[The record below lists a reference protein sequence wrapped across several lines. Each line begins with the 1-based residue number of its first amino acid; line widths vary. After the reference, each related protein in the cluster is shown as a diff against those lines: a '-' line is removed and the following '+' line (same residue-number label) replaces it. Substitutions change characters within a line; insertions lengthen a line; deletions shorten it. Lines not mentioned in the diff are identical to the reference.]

1 MKKGF
6 LPFRVLLVITMLAIG
21 LKSLAGSDGHTAQL
35 PDHDKAYAA
44 EQYLS
49 SLRANQHSGFVN
61 PADEINARHDAML
74 LASSRGENNLSWTSV
89 GPDNFG
95 GKTTAVFYDNQDETA
110 TTIFAAA
117 LGGGVWRSLNNGIT
131 WKSVG
136 DLGIHASSMVQTD
149 DGTLYVGT
157 GDGKAAFTANYN
169 GLENLNYSTSFMGT
183 GIYKSTDGEN
193 FSQLPATAPT
203 FNDNES
209 NWAFVYALDVTP
221 NSGRIYAATNSGLRY
236 TSDGGDTWTMA
247 KDVDGNDLS
256 GRVTN
261 VKIGADG
268 AILAAMESEL
278 YISKTGSASNF
289 VNRSTADSVSLP
301 NAGVFMVDIAISPS
315 DPATMYAMLIQ
326 QNGRHNGIY
335 RSTDHGDT
343 WKVILPS
350 SAAMNILS
358 QRGTSNSFI
367 EVFPE
372 NPDRIIVGGLN
383 LWEGRKVLD
392 DDGFFAWAQRSR
404 SNTLQIDPMNLHA
417 GQQALSFRPGSS
429 NEFVAGTDGG
439 VYKGMVNSTDF
450 TFQTSNR
457 NFINTQFYSV
467 AMSGGENEVIGGAQ
481 SHGIIYISGTG
492 NTNRYG
498 KEIMYQGPSFIGGA
512 PTHGS
517 AVAFSTINPEA
528 IVMGAPGGFLYRSE
542 DLAFTVSAQF
552 FKDTAHMSNTT
563 NVLRYANSFKSPIA
577 LWESYDDLKSRDSVM
592 FYALKDYEGGDV
604 IKAASANNSHPFYY
618 TLPNNVS
625 IPAGDSLLIPDR
637 VSSKLFVSAQDRVW
651 MTREVLR
658 FDKRPEW
665 YLITDI
671 DQGFSGMPNAIAYSK
686 DADHLFI
693 GTLNGKLYRISNIAD
708 AYNYHL
714 ADVWG
719 EDYMITTTPI
729 PVYHP
734 NTDEEISQAITSI
747 AVDPND
753 PNNVV
758 ITLANYGN
766 AHYVFM
772 SDNALDDEPEF
783 VSKQGN
789 LPAMP
794 VYASV
799 IEMSNPEMVMV
810 GTDRGLFVTDDITS
824 SSPSWSA
831 DYGSMGSLPVF
842 DLKQQWISKTPD
854 TVQLINVDTL
864 VLHYPGTNNYGII
877 YAATFGRGIYRTND
891 FRIPVGLDEKPAEI
905 ASQQLN
911 IQLYPNPVRH
921 LANVRFD
928 LNERAEVG
936 YRLFDLH
943 GRMLQSE
950 TMGMR
955 MAGPQQLQIDAS
967 QLKAGTYLIHLQA
980 GDQSGT
986 QKFMVY

>member
-6 LPFRVLLVITMLAIG
+6 LPFRFLLVITMLAVG
-21 LKSLAGSDGHTAQL
+21 LMSFASSNGSAAHQ
-35 PDHDKAYAA
+35 PEHDHAYAA

-49 SLRANQHSGFVN
+49 SLRGNQQSGFVD
-61 PADEINARHDAML
+61 PADEIKAKHDALL
-74 LASSRGENNLSWTSV
+74 LASSRGEDNLSWTSV

-117 LGGGVWRSLNNGIT
+117 LGGGVWRSVNNGIT
-131 WKSVG
+131 WHSVG
-136 DLGIHASSMVQTD
+136 NLGIHASSMVQAD

-157 GDGKAAFTANYN
+157 GDGRAAFTSNYN

-193 FSQLPATAPT
+193 FSHLPATAPT

-209 NWAFVYALDVTP
+209 NWTFVYALAITP
-221 NSGRIYAATNSGLRY
+221 NSNRIYAATNSGLRY
-236 TSDGGDTWTMA
+236 TSDGGSSWIMA
-247 KDVDGNDLS
+247 KDEDGNDLS

-261 VKIGADG
+261 VKIGSDG
-268 AILAAMESEL
+268 AILAAMENEL
-278 YISKTGSASNF
+278 YISKTGSASSF
-289 VNRSTADSVSLP
+289 INRSTADSVSLP
-301 NAGVFMVDIAISPS
+301 YMGVFMVDIAISPS

-326 QNGRHNGIY
+326 QNGRHNGVY

-358 QRGTSNSFI
+358 GRGTSNSFM

-372 NPDRIIVGGLN
+372 NPDRIIIGGLN

-392 DDGFFAWAQRSR
+392 DDGLFAWAQRSR
-404 SNTLQIDPMNLHA
+404 SNTLQIDPLNLHA

-439 VYKGMVNSTDF
+439 VYKGMVNSNNY

-467 AMSGGENEVIGGAQ
+467 AMSGGENQVLGGAQ

-492 NTNRYG
+492 NTDRYG
-498 KEIMYQGPSFIGGA
+498 KEIMYQGPSSLGTS

-552 FKDTAHMSNTT
+552 FKDTNHMSNTL
-563 NVLRYANSFKSPIA
+563 NVLRYANSFKVPVA

-592 FYALKDYEGGDV
+592 FFALRDYAGGDV
-604 IKAASANNSHPFYY
+604 IKAASANNNHPFYY
-618 TLPNNVS
+618 TLPNEVS

-637 VSSKLFVSAQDRVW
+637 VSSKLFVAAQNRIW

-671 DQGFSGMPNAIAYSK
+671 NQDFSGMPNAIAYSA

-693 GTLNGKLYRISNIAD
+693 GTLNGKLYRISNISD
-708 AYNYHL
+708 AYNYNL

-719 EDYMITTTPI
+719 SDYMITTTPI

-734 NTDEEISQAITSI
+734 NTDEEVSQAITSI

-753 PNNVV
+753 ANNVV

-766 AHYVFM
+766 EHYVFM

-794 VYASV
+794 VYASL
-799 IEMSNPEMVMV
+799 IEMSNPDMVLV
-810 GTDRGLFVTDDITS
+810 GTDLGLFVTDDITS

-831 DYGSMGSLPVF
+831 DYGTMGSVPVF

-864 VLHYPGTNNYGII
+864 VIDFPGTNNYGII

-891 FRIPVGLDEKPAEI
+891 FRMPVSIDEKPAVITNNALEM
-905 ASQQLN
+905 S
-911 IQLYPNPVRH
+911 LYPNPVRE
-921 LANVRFD
+921 LANVRFE
-928 LNERAEVG
+928 LNERAEVS
-936 YRLFDLH
+936 YRLFDLN
-943 GRMLQSE
+943 GRLVKSE
-950 TMGMR
+950 TIGTR
-955 MAGPQQLQIDAS
+955 MAGPQHLQLDAAR
-967 QLKAGTYLIHLQA
+967 LNAGTYLIQVQA
-980 GDQSGT
+980 GRQSAT